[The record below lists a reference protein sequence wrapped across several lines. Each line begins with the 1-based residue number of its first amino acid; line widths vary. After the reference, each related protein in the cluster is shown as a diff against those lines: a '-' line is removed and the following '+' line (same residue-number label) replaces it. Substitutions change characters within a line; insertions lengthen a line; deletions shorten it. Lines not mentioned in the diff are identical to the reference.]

1 MGFFSWH
8 TTDTN
13 RPIMNRYSGK
23 NFPVYMIAPFGAQWY
38 EDNYEGYGVFGG
50 KDYYELLAEMN
61 LLDWK
66 LGFGSAREAGITLA
80 HSKDP
85 KGMMEKVGQIYVT
98 PNFVEEPNQEWI
110 NVEPISHVGQGH
122 WT

>member
-38 EDNYEGYGVFGG
+38 EDDYEGYGVFGG

-66 LGFGSAREAGITLA
+66 LGFDSAREAGIALA
-80 HSKDP
+80 HSKNP
-85 KGMMEKVGQIYVT
+85 KAMMEKVGQIYVT

-110 NVEPISHVGQGH
+110 NVEPISHIGQGH